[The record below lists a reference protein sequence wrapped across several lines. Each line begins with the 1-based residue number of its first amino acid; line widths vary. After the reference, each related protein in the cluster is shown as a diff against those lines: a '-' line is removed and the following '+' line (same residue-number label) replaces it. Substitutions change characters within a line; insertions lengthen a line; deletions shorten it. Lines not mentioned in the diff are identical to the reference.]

1 MQRIHTTMPTII
13 SHINPLPTKSTL
25 YNHTL
30 LHTMTVTLTEMTT
43 IALFSETQA
52 TAQILM
58 MQNTKIMMEG
68 QSHRST
74 QTQVD

>member
-1 MQRIHTTMPTII
+1 MQRIHTTMPTTI
-13 SHINPLPTKSTL
+13 SHINPLLTKSTL

-30 LHTMTVTLTEMTT
+30 LHIMTVTLTEMTT
-43 IALFSETQA
+43 IALFSGTQA
-52 TAQILM
+52 MAQILM
-58 MQNTKIMMEG
+58 VQNTKITRER